1 MRKTIILKAIALLLI
16 ISSCSDDEGQDLID
30 FTVNFN
36 SETVSTTEEDTS
48 VDIQL
53 NFSRPASEAGTISIA
68 YTGTNAEYGTDFTTT
83 PDGESGTITVNVA
96 EGDQSTSFTF
106 NKLTN
111 AIEGSTKSVSFS
123 IDGLGNMDWSQGAT
137 ASTLVSFT
145 PIAATNGV
153 IDTENG
159 GSNMPNQVYFDFSSA
174 TQTTVQRDTWE
185 IAFHNGTENRVFLN
199 PALAVSAVEVTGET
213 NLLAIT
219 EASNLPE
226 TMDLF
231 AYSFM
236 TQQMEPV
243 SVSTVAELVEGLP
256 VGYEQYG
263 NLDNGISFTDNAEGT
278 LEGTAFSEVSTI
290 AEENYVYIVSLGYEV
305 PTEPAETGSIATTGD
320 QRGFLK
326 VRVLSDGNNYTVQYA
341 DLAETESYNEVTV
354 AKDATYNL
362 TAFSLTNGET
372 VSVEPT
378 KEQWDI
384 NLSGVFA
391 YYGAQGPIVAGL
403 TYSDYVLHNTL
414 GNVGLYQITIEGD
427 IPTYANFTMSD
438 VDESA
443 FVFNNR
449 AVVGS
454 GWRDAF
460 GGVVNEDV
468 YYVLK
473 DADGNYYKFDFTA
486 YTNVEGE
493 RGHYQ
498 FTYERL

>member
-1 MRKTIILKAIALLLI
+1 MRKTILLKAIALLLI

-30 FTVNFN
+30 FTVNFK
-36 SETVSTTEEDTS
+36 SETVSTNEEDTS
-48 VDIQL
+48 VDVQL
-53 NFSRPASEAGTISIA
+53 NFSRAASEAGTISIA

-83 PDGESGTITVNVA
+83 PDGASGTITVNVA
-96 EGDQSTSFTF
+96 KGDQSVSFTF

-123 IDGLGNMDWSQGAT
+123 LDGLDNTDWSQGAT

-153 IDTENG
+153 IESENG
-159 GSNMPNQVYFDFSSA
+159 GSTMPNQVYFDFSSA
-174 TQTTVQRDTWE
+174 TQTAVQRDTWE
-185 IAFHNGTENRVFLN
+185 IALYNGTENRVFLN
-199 PALAVSAVEVTGET
+199 SALAVSAVELTGET
-213 NLLAIT
+213 DLLTIT
-219 EASNLPE
+219 EASDLPE
-226 TMDLF
+226 TMNLF

-243 SVSTVAELVEGLP
+243 SVSTVVELVEGLP

-278 LEGTAFSEVSTI
+278 LDGTTFSEISAT
-290 AEENYVYIVSLGYEV
+290 AEENYVYIVSLGYEI
-305 PTEPAETGSIATTGD
+305 PTEPAEVGSIATTGD
-320 QRGFLK
+320 HRGFMK
-326 VRVLSDGNNYTVQYA
+326 VRILSDGNSYTIQYA

-354 AKDATYNL
+354 SKDDAYNL
-362 TAFSLTNGET
+362 TAFSLTHGET
-372 VSVEPT
+372 ISVEPT

-391 YYGAQGPIVAGL
+391 YYGAQGHIVAGL

-414 GNVGLYQITIEGD
+414 GGTGLYQVTLEGEG
-427 IPTYANFTMSD
+427 PTYANFTMSD

-443 FVFNNR
+443 FVFDNR

-486 YTNVEGE
+486 YTNTEGE